1 MTYQILTYSGT
12 ECNNY
17 VYFSF
22 NAETFDT
29 DLITD
34 ELKVEPTSV
43 RIKKDPVPKS
53 TSWIFRIDA
62 GKDSDL
68 EPYVEKLIDIFES
81 KVEEINRLKKGLEL
95 ETRLQFVIDID
106 IDPNSSTPVFGLNKR
121 TVDFLSKTG
130 TEVDFDLNKSDTVGL
145 LIRRNGK

>member
-1 MTYQILTYSGT
+1 MTYQKLTYSGT

-22 NAETFDT
+22 DAEVFDT

-43 RIKKDPVPKS
+43 RMKKDPVPKS
-53 TSWIFRIDA
+53 TSWICRIDA

-81 KVEEINRLKKGLEL
+81 KVEVINR
-95 ETRLQFVIDID
+95 F
-106 IDPNSSTPVFGLNKR
+106 KR
-121 TVDFLSKTG
+121 NF
-130 TEVDFDLNKSDTVGL
+130 
-145 LIRRNGK
+145 R